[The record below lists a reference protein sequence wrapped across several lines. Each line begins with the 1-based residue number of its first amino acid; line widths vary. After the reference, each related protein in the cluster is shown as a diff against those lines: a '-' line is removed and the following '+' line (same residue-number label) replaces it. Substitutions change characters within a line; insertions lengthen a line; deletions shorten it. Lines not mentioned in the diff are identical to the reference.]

1 MDPQHHLQRNRR
13 TASFTGGLVICRLNQ
28 GQKYFP
34 GNRDLHLIQEALAT
48 RSFLGVDLLVVGEAQ
63 LEGSAIRSSLSLGSR
78 LILAGFSDDP

>member
-1 MDPQHHLQRNRR
+1 M
-13 TASFTGGLVICRLNQ
+13 ICRLNQ